1 MSAAMPAEADV
12 IAEVEDLKVWFPAP
26 HGQHVRAVDGVSLQI
41 RRGETLGL
49 VGESGSGKSTTGL
62 ALLRL
67 VDPTGGRI
75 TVTGEDVTDWSR
87 RRLRSPRRRGA
98 MVFQGPQASLD
109 PRRTG
114 GASGAEPSRAHD

>member
-1 MSAAMPAEADV
+1 MSAAVPTETDV

-67 VDPTGGRI
+67 VGPTGGR
-75 TVTGEDVTDWSR
+75 VTGAGGGGTGRAPGGVGA
-87 RRLRSPRRRGA
+87 RG
-98 MVFQGPQASLD
+98 G
-109 PRRTG
+109 RG
-114 GASGAEPSRAHD
+114 GV